1 MAEITQIRVKVH
13 GHVHGVCFRY
23 FVKCLA
29 TELKL
34 QGYVRNLPGGDTVE
48 IKAVGEKYCLERL
61 ITYLRKGPP
70 DSMVKEVEIT
80 WSKQIDQFNGFSV
93 RY

>member
-1 MAEITQIRVKVH
+1 MAEITQLTVKVQ
-13 GHVHGVCFRY
+13 GLVQGVCFRH

-29 TELKL
+29 TKLNL

-48 IKAVGEKYCLERL
+48 IQAVGEKHYLESL
-61 ITYLRKGPP
+61 ITNLRKGPP

-80 WSKQIDQFNGFSV
+80 WSDQVGHFNGFII